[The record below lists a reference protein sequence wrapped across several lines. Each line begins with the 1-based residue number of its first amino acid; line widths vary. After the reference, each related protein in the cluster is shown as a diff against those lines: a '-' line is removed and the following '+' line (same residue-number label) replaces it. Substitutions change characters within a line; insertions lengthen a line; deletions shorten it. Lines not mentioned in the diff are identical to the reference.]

1 LLLTPRPSFLFFD
14 ASMSYPSKFRT
25 TVHGT
30 IFGHRSTYLRELA
43 EGDRLVLV
51 PDPPGEDDP
60 AVWVHLPKGDP
71 VGHLP
76 PEINAWLAPLLL
88 GGGSASATAVRV
100 GGTDV
105 PSWKRLLIEV
115 TCRAAL
121 AS

>member
-1 LLLTPRPSFLFFD
+1 MPRALPPHRP
-14 ASMSYPSKFRT
+14 AVFRT

-30 IFGHRSTYLRELA
+30 VFGTRAAHLEEISA
-43 EGDRLVLV
+43 GDPLLLI

-60 AVWVHLPKGDP
+60 AVWVHLPAGDP

-76 PEINAWLAPLLL
+76 PEINAWLAPWLLR
-88 GGGSASATAVRV
+88 GGSASAMTVRV
-100 GGTDV
+100 KGVEV

-115 TCRAAL
+115 QCAGAE

>member
-1 LLLTPRPSFLFFD
+1 MNHPPT
-14 ASMSYPSKFRT
+14 FRT

-30 IFGHRSTYLRELA
+30 VFGHRATHLDELA
-43 EGDRLVLV
+43 AGDRLLLI

-60 AVWVHLPKGDP
+60 AVWVHLPEGDP

-76 PEINAWLAPLLL
+76 PEINAWLAPYLMR
-88 GGGSASATAVRV
+88 GGLASATTLRV

-115 TCRAAL
+115 CCDE
-121 AS
+121 